1 MARPKFIVLGF
12 PEQGFVLSLGF
23 TAFATNECP
32 FYDYNT
38 PRLCPHSH
46 MSFRRAVAS
55 PTSHRERKVGTSLF
69 SSFVWLCTND
79 VEGKHCAQKE
89 KKDRERTK
97 KRGENKGGGKR
108 RRKQGKKLEVR
119 APAVLV
125 FFIYFA
131 FDYATSRILFL
142 SPFLMLLVQIFMR
155 D

>member
-32 FYDYNT
+32 FYNYNT
-38 PRLCPHSH
+38 PSLCPRSH

-55 PTSHRERKVGTSLF
+55 LTSHRERKVGTSLF

-97 KRGENKGGGKR
+97 KRGKNKGEEKEKESG
-108 RRKQGKKLEVR
+108 E
-119 APAVLV
+119 
-125 FFIYFA
+125 
-131 FDYATSRILFL
+131 S
-142 SPFLMLLVQIFMR
+142 S
-155 D
+155 